1 MIWKWHKV
9 KKLEYEDIFVR
20 LNKDDIR
27 YLLIGGVAVIL
38 YGVPRAT
45 GDVDLMLLMTPQNIL
60 RFVKIMNDL
69 GYKPKVPV
77 NPEELADPNKRKEW
91 QEQKNMKVFSFQ
103 NPDDP
108 FMVVDI
114 MINNPIDFDNAYKR
128 RSIIH
133 KWETDISVVPKE
145 DLIKLKEI
153 AGRDQDLSDIA
164 LLKRGDELKNA
175 KP

>member
-9 KKLEYEDIFVR
+9 KRLEYEDIFR
-20 LNKDDIR
+20 KLNKENIR

-45 GDVDLMLLMTPQNIL
+45 GDVDIMLSMSSENIL
-60 RFVKIMNDL
+60 KFVKSMGEF

-77 NPEELADPNKRKEW
+77 KPEEFADPVKRKEW

-103 NPDDP
+103 HPDDL
-108 FMVVDI
+108 FMVVDV
-114 MINNPIDFDNAYKR
+114 MINNPIDFENAYKKR
-128 RSIIH
+128 KVIS
-133 KWETDISVVPKE
+133 KWGTEISVVPKE
-145 DLIKLKEI
+145 DLIKLKQI

-164 LLKRGDELKNA
+164 LLKKGEELVNE
-175 KP
+175 